1 MAKRKTK
8 EELALELGAE
18 FRINQNLNEV
28 FGEAAAARLGVN
40 STDLRCMDIL
50 QRLGGATAGEL
61 AREAGITTGA
71 VTSVIDRLERAGYAE
86 RKRDP
91 DDRRKVLVALTPAA
105 LEAVYAIWGPEA
117 EEHMANMVA
126 LPSATLESMLE
137 FMRKGN
143 EVQRVHL
150 DRIQGKDG

>member
-1 MAKRKTK
+1 M
-8 EELALELGAE
+8 ELGAE

-86 RKRDP
+86 RKREP
-91 DDRRKVLVALTPAA
+91 DDRRKVLVALTPRA

-117 EEHMANMVA
+117 EEHMKNMVA
-126 LPSATLESMLE
+126 LPAATLEAMLD

-143 EVQRVHL
+143 EIQRVHL
-150 DRIQGKDG
+150 DRIQGDG